1 MSRFALPAACL
12 VATAVAVAQP
22 PQPPALDA
30 EAASPG
36 VWRVVVLT
44 APHPLLTPTFRDRLR
59 RDLLAA
65 LPAAA
70 HPVATV
76 EVLDLAD
83 VPRPQWDPL
92 WQQAEAKG
100 LAALDGPRDLTGV
113 TTSVLRVD
121 FRDGAYQLEARL
133 HDGFAGLAAPPVRRQ
148 SVRAPEL
155 VGRAA
160 GLLVGRD
167 FGPAGTVE
175 PVEGNPDAATIRF
188 RAGTA
193 GPLDRLVKVGD
204 VFAVSRVTK
213 TSRPAPPQKRSAT
226 GKLIEP
232 PPGSVPPPALSAA
245 PRENTYLRVTEPPK
259 DGVAACAV
267 FSPYKVAFPKD
278 GSVAGYRCLKLA
290 TVRSPVAVRLVNPA
304 ADATKDPPTRAATV
318 RATDQG
324 FIPGTPDPRDFF
336 DFTDGVYKSPR
347 ALDGLACVTVT
358 LGATREAR
366 FPVPVFGPEP
376 IGLPFAVNA
385 KDEEKAAYER
395 AVLAVSARAADARLA
410 QNAGFDR
417 IGALIKGQR
426 NPEAL
431 ASARAA
437 HASAEA
443 AAAEVGDQVQTL
455 RGRPDKPAGADELL
469 ISVERQVAAI
479 RESNQQLGA
488 RVKDLEKVIEAE
500 NSPAAVGRQVQAQA
514 LNVRIGTL
522 IQGGEVDEAI
532 TAYDQLL
539 TLVGNNPE
547 VKARRDRL
555 AEEWK
560 TKSEEHAKGRE
571 YLLQTWPKAATASD
585 LRDSLPRVRSAVDV
599 LKSVGDR
606 HALRRFA
613 RHLAGV
619 PTRVEELVRVLENN
633 PAELSALRETAGVLA
648 RLDQEVADFLR
659 KGG

>member
-1 MSRFALPAACL
+1 MSRFALPAALL
-12 VATAVAVAQP
+12 VAAAAAVAPA
-22 PQPPALDA
+22 QPPALDA
-30 EAASPG
+30 EAAQPG

-44 APHPLLTPTFRDRLR
+44 APHPLLTPAFRDRLR

-70 HPVATV
+70 YPVATV

-83 VPRPQWDPL
+83 VPRPQWDPM
-92 WQQAEAKG
+92 WVQAEAKG

-113 TTSVLRVD
+113 TTSVLRVEV
-121 FRDGAYQLEARL
+121 RDGAYQLEARL

-175 PVEGNPDAATIRF
+175 PVEGNPTAARIRF

-213 TSRPAPPQKRSAT
+213 TSRAAPPQKRSAT

-232 PPGSVPPPALSAA
+232 PPGSVPPPVLAAA
-245 PRENTYLRVTEPPK
+245 PRENTYLRVTDAPK

-267 FSPYKVAFPKD
+267 FSPYKTPFPAD
-278 GSVAGYRCLKLA
+278 GATAGYRCLKLA
-290 TVRSPVAVRLVNPA
+290 TVRSAVAVRLVNPA
-304 ADATKDPPTRAATV
+304 ADATKDPPTRAAIV

-324 FIPGTPDPRDFF
+324 FLPGAPNPRDFF
-336 DFTDGVYKSPR
+336 NFADGVYKSPGE
-347 ALDGLACVTVT
+347 LNGLACVTVT

-376 IGLPFAVNA
+376 VGLPFAVDA

-417 IGALIKGQR
+417 IGNLIKLRR

-431 ASARAA
+431 ANARAA
-437 HASAEA
+437 SASADA
-443 AAAEVGDQVQTL
+443 AAAAVADEVQAL
-455 RGRPDKPAGADELL
+455 RGRADKPAGADELL
-469 ISVERQVAAI
+469 ISVERQVAAL
-479 RESNQQLGA
+479 RESNQQLAA
-488 RVKDLEKVIEAE
+488 RIRDLVAIVESE
-500 NSPAAVGRQVQAQA
+500 NSPAAVGRQVQAQETNA
-514 LNVRIGTL
+514 RIRIL
-522 IQGGEVDEAI
+522 LEGGEIDEAI

-539 TLVGNNPE
+539 TLVGNDPE
-547 VKARRDRL
+547 TKARRDRL
-555 AEEWK
+555 ADEWK
-560 TKSEEHAKGRE
+560 TKSEEHAKARE
-571 YLLQTWPKAATASD
+571 YLLQTWPKAATAAD
-585 LRDSLPRVRSAVDV
+585 LKDSLPRVRSAVDV
-599 LKSVGDR
+599 LKGVGDR

-619 PTRVEELVRVLENN
+619 PTRVEELARVLENS
-633 PAELSALRETAGVLA
+633 PTELTALRETATVLA
-648 RLDQEVADFLR
+648 RLDQEVAEFLR